1 LSDTGKKIQELR
13 KYLPVKEME
22 YEMTPLWIEDI
33 IRDQFRFISAL

>member
-1 LSDTGKKIQELR
+1 MG
-13 KYLPVKEME
+13 